1 MATGDM
7 SGCQV
12 DVGWG
17 TCAVRKARL
26 RRRMYQ
32 LSAKKIERARTERL
46 IAIPAFAPSES
57 WEDGRAGGMAVG
69 VDDGDGEERTLD
81 VGGDEGAGND
91 GLGVVVLCET
101 PLLLRGIGG

>member
-1 MATGDM
+1 M
-7 SGCQV
+7 
-12 DVGWG
+12 
-17 TCAVRKARL
+17 
-26 RRRMYQ
+26 
-32 LSAKKIERARTERL
+32 
-46 IAIPAFAPSES
+46 
-57 WEDGRAGGMAVG
+57 AGGMAVG